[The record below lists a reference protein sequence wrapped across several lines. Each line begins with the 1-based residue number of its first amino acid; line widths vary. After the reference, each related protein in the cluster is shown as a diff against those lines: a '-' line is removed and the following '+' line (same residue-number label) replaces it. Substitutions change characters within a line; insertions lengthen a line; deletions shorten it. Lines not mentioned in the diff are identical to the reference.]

1 MFGSYMIHYKFKNVW
16 RWTTCIKLNN
26 TFSFP
31 FTKCQC
37 NRTNFGCCSRDIEFA
52 GITSDIEYVELDAT
66 VNIHISC
73 SAEAEVEVES
83 TSISTLFISK
93 SIIRLDIC
101 SFFIVESLTS
111 FEGDEFNILLFFNGT
126 LLFAGDFLFTARLD
140 SSSYPFKYNVGTGLT
155 SVGLPYSK

>member
-26 TFSFP
+26 IRFFS

-37 NRTNFGCCSRDIEFA
+37 NRTNFGCCSRGIGFA

-83 TSISTLFISK
+83 TSISNSQHYFSQNL
-93 SIIRLDIC
+93 
-101 SFFIVESLTS
+101 
-111 FEGDEFNILLFFNGT
+111 
-126 LLFAGDFLFTARLD
+126 
-140 SSSYPFKYNVGTGLT
+140 
-155 SVGLPYSK
+155 